1 MFREKKVHF
10 GALFFVHSR
19 VLGVKSSIFA
29 AFEPQR
35 MPPPYTHSLDDPFES
50 LRRDRDRWAQLAMDQ
65 AEYIRQLEQQVINLK
80 TLLEMKDKNQQPS
93 APVINVAGDYIANQ
107 HNEYHTDIHD
117 NTNCPIYLTPNDE
130 AYSQPLPKRRG
141 DTDQRTKRLFMTDG
155 IEDMQR
161 TEEEKNRFRNY
172 LTDHHLGQ
180 RQLDCSADNPI
191 HKAIVCFC
199 VKWKRL
205 KYIDKPSPAAV
216 LRFLT
221 ETCGIS
227 CASEPSALC
236 TLLGRMFKNEYDKEV
251 FFDVEDYF

>member
-1 MFREKKVHF
+1 MTIQINNFNGNINIYNNEREQSP
-10 GALFFVHSR
+10 LND
-19 VLGVKSSIFA
+19 A
-29 AFEPQR
+29 AMQ
-35 MPPPYTHSLDDPFES
+35 
-50 LRRDRDRWAQLAMDQ
+50 
-65 AEYIRQLEQQVINLK
+65 
-80 TLLEMKDKNQQPS
+80 
-93 APVINVAGDYIANQ
+93 
-107 HNEYHTDIHD
+107 
-117 NTNCPIYLTPNDE
+117 PNDT
-130 AYSQPLPKRRG
+130 AKPSN
-141 DTDQRTKRLFMTDG
+141 DARTKKLFMTNG

-161 TEEEKNRFRNY
+161 TEEEKNRFLNY

-236 TLLGRMFKNEYDKEV
+236 TLLGRMFKSEYDKEV

>member
-1 MFREKKVHF
+1 MTIQINNFNGNINIYNNEREQSP
-10 GALFFVHSR
+10 LND
-19 VLGVKSSIFA
+19 A
-29 AFEPQR
+29 AMQ
-35 MPPPYTHSLDDPFES
+35 
-50 LRRDRDRWAQLAMDQ
+50 
-65 AEYIRQLEQQVINLK
+65 
-80 TLLEMKDKNQQPS
+80 
-93 APVINVAGDYIANQ
+93 
-107 HNEYHTDIHD
+107 
-117 NTNCPIYLTPNDE
+117 PNDT
-130 AYSQPLPKRRG
+130 AKPSN
-141 DTDQRTKRLFMTDG
+141 DARTKKLFMTNG

-236 TLLGRMFKNEYDKEV
+236 TLLGRLFKSEYDKEV

>member
-1 MFREKKVHF
+1 MTIQINNLNGNFNLYTTEPSKEL
-10 GALFFVHSR
+10 GSER
-19 VLGVKSSIFA
+19 V
-29 AFEPQR
+29 
-35 MPPPYTHSLDDPFES
+35 
-50 LRRDRDRWAQLAMDQ
+50 
-65 AEYIRQLEQQVINLK
+65 
-80 TLLEMKDKNQQPS
+80 
-93 APVINVAGDYIANQ
+93 
-107 HNEYHTDIHD
+107 
-117 NTNCPIYLTPNDE
+117 ND
-130 AYSQPLPKRRG
+130 ARV
-141 DTDQRTKRLFMTDG
+141 KRLFMSDG

>member
-1 MFREKKVHF
+1 MTIQINNFNGNINIYNNEREQSP
-10 GALFFVHSR
+10 LND
-19 VLGVKSSIFA
+19 A
-29 AFEPQR
+29 AMQ
-35 MPPPYTHSLDDPFES
+35 
-50 LRRDRDRWAQLAMDQ
+50 
-65 AEYIRQLEQQVINLK
+65 
-80 TLLEMKDKNQQPS
+80 
-93 APVINVAGDYIANQ
+93 
-107 HNEYHTDIHD
+107 
-117 NTNCPIYLTPNDE
+117 PNDT
-130 AYSQPLPKRRG
+130 AKPSN
-141 DTDQRTKRLFMTDG
+141 DARTKKLFMTNG

-161 TEEEKNRFRNY
+161 TEEEKNRFLNY

-236 TLLGRMFKNEYDKEV
+236 TLLGRLFKSEYDKEV

>member
-1 MFREKKVHF
+1 MTIQINNLNGNVNIYNYEREPNTLYDV
-10 GALFFVHSR
+10 
-19 VLGVKSSIFA
+19 
-29 AFEPQR
+29 
-35 MPPPYTHSLDDPFES
+35 
-50 LRRDRDRWAQLAMDQ
+50 AMQ
-65 AEYIRQLEQQVINLK
+65 
-80 TLLEMKDKNQQPS
+80 
-93 APVINVAGDYIANQ
+93 
-107 HNEYHTDIHD
+107 
-117 NTNCPIYLTPNDE
+117 PNDT
-130 AYSQPLPKRRG
+130 AKPSN
-141 DTDQRTKRLFMTDG
+141 DARTKKLFMTNG
-155 IEDMQR
+155 AEDAER
-161 TEEEKNRFRNY
+161 TEGEKNRFLNY